1 MDIRDISEVHRTK
14 GKICT
19 YTLELENGKWWTGY
33 STDVEKRIAQHCQK
47 CPGGA
52 KWTALHKPK
61 RLAEIKLHDSISEAL
76 AAETA
81 NWNLLAALHG
91 ENNVRGGRYNLCE
104 DLKYPPRGW
113 REKREKEAS
122 EEKKCPKA

>member
-1 MDIRDISEVHRTK
+1 MDISEVHRTK

-52 KWTALHKPK
+52 KWTKLHKPV
-61 RLAEIKLHDSISEAL
+61 RLAEIKVHDSISEAL
-76 AAETA
+76 AMETA

>member
-1 MDIRDISEVHRTK
+1 M
-14 GKICT
+14 
-19 YTLELENGKWWTGY
+19 
-33 STDVEKRIAQHCQK
+33 
-47 CPGGA
+47 
-52 KWTALHKPK
+52 
-61 RLAEIKLHDSISEAL
+61 
-76 AAETA
+76 ETA

-113 REKREKEAS
+113 KEKKEAS